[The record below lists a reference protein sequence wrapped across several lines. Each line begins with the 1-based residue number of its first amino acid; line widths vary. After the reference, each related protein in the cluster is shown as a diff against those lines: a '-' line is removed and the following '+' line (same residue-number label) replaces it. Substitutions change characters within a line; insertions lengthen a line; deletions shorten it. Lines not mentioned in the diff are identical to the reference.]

1 MQGII
6 IQNICKELSFVEKD
20 DYTQNTGAGTSYFFL
35 SSSRRLEER
44 KAIAPLSMY
53 VIG

>member
-6 IQNICKELSFVEKD
+6 IHNICNEFSFVAKDEK
-20 DYTQNTGAGTSYFFL
+20 TQNTGAGTSYLFL